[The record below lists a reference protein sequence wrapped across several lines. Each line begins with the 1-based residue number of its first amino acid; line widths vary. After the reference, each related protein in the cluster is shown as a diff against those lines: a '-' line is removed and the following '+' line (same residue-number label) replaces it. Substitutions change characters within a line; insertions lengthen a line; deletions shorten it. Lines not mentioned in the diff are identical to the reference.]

1 MLDSLSPQYPSR
13 LTVIIIIFFLAAPL
27 YGLAGFL
34 GNFSASKWPVLI
46 GEVLLPVPVYLYLR
60 SYRYNLRK
68 IFRLHMISRPLML
81 LSAGLAVA
89 IYLLV
94 QEIHLLLNAM
104 WAWLWRFLPPEFELF
119 SPQRLQL
126 QLEQLL
132 TAQNGYDWILLILA
146 TVIIAGF
153 CEEIVFRGFVQIV
166 FEQHHRILTAIL
178 LTAAI
183 FTLIHGVPWWFLQI
197 FLLGLCLSWMAWRS
211 DSIIPGAIVH
221 GLNNLLAVCLINFKS
236 NLAWLFWPGSEEGH
250 VHPLVLLVAGGASYW
265 GYKLFNRF
273 CEEETEI
280 PTFLNTSL

>member
-1 MLDSLSPQYPSR
+1 MLESLAPQYPSR

-60 SYRYNLRK
+60 FYRYDLRK
-68 IFRLHMISRPLML
+68 IFRLNMISRPLML

-94 QEIHLLLNAM
+94 HEIHLLLNAL

-119 SPQRLQL
+119 SPHRLQL

-132 TAQNGYDWILLILA
+132 TAQNGYDWILLILG
-146 TVIIAGF
+146 TVIVAGF
-153 CEEIVFRGFVQIV
+153 CEEIVFRGFTQIV
-166 FEQHHRILTAIL
+166 FEQHHQILTAIL
-178 LTAAI
+178 IAAAI
-183 FTLIHGVPWWFLQI
+183 FTLIHGVLWWFLQI
-197 FLLGLCLSWMAWRS
+197 FLLGVCLSWMAWRS

-221 GLNNLLAVCLINFKS
+221 GLNNLLAVFLINFKI
-236 NLAWLFWPGSEEGH
+236 NLAWLLGRGPEAGH
-250 VHPLVLLVAGGASYW
+250 VHPLLLLTAGAAIYW

-280 PTFLNTSL
+280 PTFLNSSL

>member
-1 MLDSLSPQYPSR
+1 MLESLAPQYPSR

-60 SYRYNLRK
+60 FYRYDLRK
-68 IFRLHMISRPLML
+68 IFRLNMTSRPLML

-94 QEIHLLLNAM
+94 HEIHLLLNAL

-119 SPQRLQL
+119 SPHRLQL

-132 TAQNGYDWILLILA
+132 TAQNGYDWILLILG
-146 TVIIAGF
+146 TVIVAGF
-153 CEEIVFRGFVQIV
+153 CEEIVFRGFTQIV
-166 FEQHHRILTAIL
+166 FEQHHQILTAIL
-178 LTAAI
+178 IAAAI
-183 FTLIHGVPWWFLQI
+183 FTLIHGVLWWFLQI
-197 FLLGLCLSWMAWRS
+197 FLLGVCLSWMAWRS

-221 GLNNLLAVCLINFKS
+221 GLNNLLAVFLINFKI
-236 NLAWLFWPGSEEGH
+236 NLAWLLGRGPEAGH
-250 VHPLVLLVAGGASYW
+250 VHPLLLLTAGAAIYW

-280 PTFLNTSL
+280 PTFLNSSL